1 LKRARHDIAHA
12 TRWFGSWAL
21 ALGLLV
27 TSAPGAVAQSAESPL
42 LRGGQ
47 VRFEFLPEVR
57 LWNERYGGT
66 TDPFDQVEPLGFDF
80 TRAQVD
86 TAFLPSL
93 GPIQEE
99 LRTLLQDSAFSASL
113 GATDVRMTANRTE
126 IPLGLGIGVFD
137 WLTVG
142 VRVPF
147 VRRRVEV
154 DFDLDPATATLG
166 QSPGLQDASVQT
178 YLGELDAV
186 IAQVTGDVDARC
198 TALGANDP
206 TCLSGQAALAEALS
220 LQTLLGDAFM
230 GVLFPTSGSAAAT
243 RLLARVTGVSQALQ
257 QQGDSAFVVD
267 TWATPLPFASD
278 VLGAAEFQALVTDP
292 ALGVDGEPISS
303 VLTLWELG
311 DVEFSAA
318 LRLVERSRSPAI
330 PAGDSLADSIPARSV
345 GFLLGVG
352 ATYRLGT
359 GTPDRAENFLDIGSG
374 DGQDDIEI
382 QVFGRLDLGA
392 RLRTRFD
399 LRYGRQQEGSITK
412 RLGDPAHVIRPAINQ
427 RELLWN
433 PGDYREIMIA
443 PELRVAPEFSL
454 GLRYRY
460 YSKGADTFSFASP
473 VDPALNLPSI
483 DLMSRETELQ
493 TQHVGVGATLWPSLT
508 STERGQWP
516 LAVSAEYQFPI
527 SGKGGLVPKDSR
539 FRVSA
544 RLFIDLW

>member
-1 LKRARHDIAHA
+1 MKRARDHSAKA
-12 TRWFGSWAL
+12 TRSLCAWIL
-21 ALGLLV
+21 ALVVLTV
-27 TSAPGAVAQSAESPL
+27 SASEAQAQSAESPL

-47 VRFEFLPEVR
+47 LRFEFLPEVR
-57 LWNERYGGT
+57 LWNERYGGIA
-66 TDPFDQVEPLGFDF
+66 DPFDQVEPLGFDF

-93 GPIQEE
+93 GPVQED
-99 LRTLLQDSAFSASL
+99 LRTLLQDSAFSANL

-137 WLTVG
+137 WLTLG

-154 DFDLDPATATLG
+154 DLDLDPATATLG
-166 QSPGLQDASVQT
+166 QSPGLQDATVQT
-178 YLGELDAV
+178 FLRELDAV
-186 IAQVTGDVDARC
+186 ISQVTGEVDARC

-206 TCLSGQAALAEALS
+206 TCLSGQEALADAVS
-220 LQTLLGDAFM
+220 LQTLLGNAFM

-243 RLLARVTGVSQALQ
+243 RLLARVSGVSEALQ
-257 QQGDSAFVVD
+257 QEGDSAFVVD
-267 TWATPLPFASD
+267 TWTTPLPFASGT
-278 VLGAAEFQALVTDP
+278 LGAADFQALVTDP
-292 ALGVDGEPISS
+292 ALGVAAEPISS
-303 VLTLWELG
+303 VLTVWELG

-318 LRLVERSRSPAI
+318 LRLVERARTSAI
-330 PAGDSLADSIPARSV
+330 PASDSLADSVPGRSV

-359 GTPDRAENFLDIGSG
+359 GTPDRAENFLDVGSG

-399 LRYGRQQEGSITK
+399 LRYGLQQEGSITK
-412 RLGDPAHVIRPAINQ
+412 RLGDPAEVIRLAETQ
-427 RELLWN
+427 RDLLWD

-460 YSKGADTFSFASP
+460 YSKGADVFTFASP

-483 DLMSRETELQ
+483 DLLARETELE

-527 SGKGGLVPKDSR
+527 SGRGGNVPKDAR

-544 RLFIDLW
+544 RLFVDLW